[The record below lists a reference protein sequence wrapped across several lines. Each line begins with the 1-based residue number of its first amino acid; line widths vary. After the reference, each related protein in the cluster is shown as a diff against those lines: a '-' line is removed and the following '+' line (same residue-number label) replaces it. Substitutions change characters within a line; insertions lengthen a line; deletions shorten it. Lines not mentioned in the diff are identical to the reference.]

1 MKGLTQYMAIAFL
14 LTQLVA
20 CGGGGG
26 GGGGGSTASSTTTGG
41 TVTGLTVP
49 AQVPV
54 VTPND

>member
-1 MKGLTQYMAIAFL
+1 MKRLAAYMTIAFI

-26 GGGGGSTASSTTTGG
+26 GGGSAAATPTEG

>member
-1 MKGLTQYMAIAFL
+1 MKRLTGYMMVAFL

-26 GGGGGSTASSTTTGG
+26 GSTASTTTGD

>member
-1 MKGLTQYMAIAFL
+1 MRRPIGYLAIVFL

-26 GGGGGSTASSTTTGG
+26 GGSSAATATPAGGA
-41 TVTGLTVP
+41 VTGLTVP